1 MPRQHIIRKTVDV
14 TEAQAAALQ
23 AMISQ
28 AEQTASQA
36 AGLPVRIGVREFFH
50 LLLRR
55 HAQETGLDWPD
66 DYPLPGGYR
75 GGPKGSLDSGD
86 A

>member
-1 MPRQHIIRKTVDV
+1 MPRDHIIRKTVDV

-28 AEQTASQA
+28 AEQKASQA
-36 AGLPVRIGVREFFH
+36 GVREFFH

-55 HAQETGLDWPD
+55 HAQEAGLEWPD

-75 GGPKGSLDSGD
+75 GGPKDDRGSDV
-86 A
+86 